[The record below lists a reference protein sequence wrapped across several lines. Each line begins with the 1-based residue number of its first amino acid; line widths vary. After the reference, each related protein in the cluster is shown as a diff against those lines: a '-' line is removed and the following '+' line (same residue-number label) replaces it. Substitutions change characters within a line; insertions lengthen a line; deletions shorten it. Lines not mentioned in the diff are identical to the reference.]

1 MPFVPEQE
9 TKSSRFKPDTQ
20 VSEITTPTESGGAAF
35 GIYPKQRATPSSPE
49 TKEAVQ
55 KAAEVGADVLGFS
68 VPEEPEMSPT
78 AVGVS
83 SGLGAAAGRYG
94 PAALKKVGSLVSKI
108 PTAPTRAAGGAM
120 QALGTGLQSIPSTRR
135 TLLPAAAMGGTEL
148 AGQVG
153 EQMGVPRAA
162 TDLATLGLG
171 PSAGRKIGETLVGTT
186 TRTGEALAKKAE
198 QLGFKLSPAQVRA
211 DIPVPAKGATFSS
224 KENQKLANELASEGT
239 GKKVK
244 EIDSTFI
251 GDRLKELGKEFDGV
265 YKGKVFKI
273 DQNAVDSIQNILREE
288 LSAIG
293 PSGTSTVKSAA
304 DDIIKNFQSLASQ
317 SGFVPGTFAIEG
329 EGLQR
334 LRNALTERARST
346 SRSNAHEIYELVD
359 QIDGSIARNHPQV
372 AEKLKELRPKYR
384 NSIILEDLY
393 RAGGIHQGNI
403 SLEQL
408 GNMLRGKREA
418 VRMSGRD
425 IDELGELGRELKL
438 RARWETEGRAA
449 SEGEDVLGKL
459 LGTGTDIVGK
469 LLGTRSN
476 TARSLQRYLSE

>member
-1 MPFVPEQE
+1 MPFVPES
-9 TKSSRFKPDTQ
+9 KSSRFKPDTQ
-20 VSEITTPTESGGAAF
+20 VDEPSTPSESGGAAF
-35 GIYPKQRATPSSPE
+35 GIYPKQRATPSTPE
-49 TKEAVQ
+49 TKAAVQ
-55 KAAEVGADVLGFS
+55 KAAETGADVLGFS

-94 PAALKKVGSLVSKI
+94 PAALKKAGSLVSRI
-108 PTAPTRAAGGAM
+108 PGVPAQAAGRAM
-120 QALGTGLQSIPSTRR
+120 QALGTGLQTIPSTRR
-135 TLLPAAAMGGTEL
+135 TVLPAAAMGGTEL

-171 PSAGRKIGETLVGTT
+171 PSVGRKIGESLVGTT
-186 TRTGEALAKKAE
+186 TKTIEALAKKAE
-198 QLGFKLSPAQVRA
+198 GLGFKLSPAQLRA
-211 DIPVPAKGATFSS
+211 DVPVSAKGATFSS
-224 KENQKLANELASEGT
+224 KENQKLANELASVGT
-239 GKKVK
+239 GEKAE
-244 EIDSTFI
+244 EISSEFI
-251 GDRLKELGKEFDGV
+251 GKRLKDLGKEFDKV

-288 LSAIG
+288 MSAIG
-293 PSGTSTVKSAA
+293 PSGTSAVKSAA
-304 DDIIKNFQSLASQ
+304 DDIVKNFQTLSSQ

-359 QIDGSIARNHPQV
+359 QIDASVARNHPQV
-372 AEKLKELRPKYR
+372 AKTLEELRPKYR

-393 RAGGIHQGNI
+393 RAGGIRQGNI

-449 SEGEDVLGKL
+449 SEGEDVLGKI
-459 LGTGTDIVGK
+459 LGTGADIAGR
-469 LLGTRSN
+469 LTGLRSS